1 MKEEASSALTN
12 EILAFKKKIALLEAE
27 NTRLRGFIEIG
38 RTIGTE
44 HHFDKLFPL
53 IIQRISVNLDCER
66 STLFMVDWQKGQLWS
81 QYAEGLGSIKVAI
94 ELKMGLAG
102 TCFLSGQTI
111 NVADAY
117 DHFMFNP
124 FFDEKTGFRTRSVL
138 CVPIRHARKEPIGV
152 LQLLNRKQ
160 GFFSKQDEAYLLK
173 NIERLVQQS
182 PEIRTDKAQVHVFFQ
197 KLRQEI
203 DFERGSVFVFNP
215 EKNILRSLYAEGMD
229 EDQEIQLDLNLGIA
243 GHVAVTGKTL
253 NIPDAYADRRF
264 DKRTDDTTGYRTRN
278 ILCVPVRNQH
288 GEIIGVLQAINKKSG
303 SFTENDLNL
312 LDSMASIISISV
324 ENALLFSEQKA
335 QFKSLL
341 QVMAASIDA
350 KDSLTAGHSTM
361 VEKLSIAIGRE
372 LGFDEETLDI
382 LSVAALLH
390 DYGKIGIDDY
400 ILKKPGKLSPEE
412 YAEIQKHVTITYGIL
427 SKMHFARKYRKVPII
442 AASHHERLDGS
453 GYSHGTKGDD
463 IPLMGRIIAVADV
476 FEALTADRHYR
487 GAMPKEKALAILNDE
502 VKRGKLDGNI
512 VAALESHLQKSPDL
526 KTDGMT
532 KNAD

>member
-1 MKEEASSALTN
+1 
-12 EILAFKKKIALLEAE
+12 
-27 NTRLRGFIEIG
+27 
-38 RTIGTE
+38 
-44 HHFDKLFPL
+44 
-53 IIQRISVNLDCER
+53 
-66 STLFMVDWQKGQLWS
+66 
-81 QYAEGLGSIKVAI
+81 
-94 ELKMGLAG
+94 
-102 TCFLSGQTI
+102 
-111 NVADAY
+111 
-117 DHFMFNP
+117 
-124 FFDEKTGFRTRSVL
+124 
-138 CVPIRHARKEPIGV
+138 
-152 LQLLNRKQ
+152 
-160 GFFSKQDEAYLLK
+160 
-173 NIERLVQQS
+173 
-182 PEIRTDKAQVHVFFQ
+182 
-197 KLRQEI
+197 
-203 DFERGSVFVFNP
+203 
-215 EKNILRSLYAEGMD
+215 
-229 EDQEIQLDLNLGIA
+229 
-243 GHVAVTGKTL
+243 
-253 NIPDAYADRRF
+253 
-264 DKRTDDTTGYRTRN
+264 
-278 ILCVPVRNQH
+278 
-288 GEIIGVLQAINKKSG
+288 
-303 SFTENDLNL
+303 
-312 LDSMASIISISV
+312 
-324 ENALLFSEQKA
+324 
-335 QFKSLL
+335 
-341 QVMAASIDA
+341 
-350 KDSLTAGHSTM
+350 M